1 MTTNEKE
8 NLVEVEVELDD
19 QVVLRLA
26 MEAHRR
32 DITLNQ
38 LCNEIL
44 GDFAEENKT
53 P

>member
-1 MTTNEKE
+1 MSTNEKE

-19 QVVLRLA
+19 QVILRLA
-26 MEAHRR
+26 LEAHRR

-44 GDFAEENKT
+44 GDFIEQ
-53 P
+53 PSG